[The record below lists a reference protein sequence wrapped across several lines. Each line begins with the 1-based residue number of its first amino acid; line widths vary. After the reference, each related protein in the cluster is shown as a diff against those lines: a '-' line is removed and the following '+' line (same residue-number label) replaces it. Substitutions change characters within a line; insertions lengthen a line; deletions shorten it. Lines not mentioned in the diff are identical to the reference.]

1 MQAHGLTLA
10 LMHTCTQ
17 SIKMKVFPT
26 LWLAIFSF
34 LNFFLILSSYN
45 KVSWFIRKNKKK
57 SLKLFKHIYTTVQ
70 EATVCRVKEMNI
82 VCTICQS
89 WHNGWLSQDG
99 PYSLSTGIKENSVCL
114 SYFWQGTLQD
124 KILDRQFWTLSDKE
138 NYCRLNTGVS
148 TNPVRWD
155 LKDRLSGS
163 NQVMRRGVLMD
174 GAQFLLAEWQR
185 YQGSGVPWKKS
196 ISHWHPFQMLS
207 AMQSGKT
214 GPWLEPLSQG
224 QILVLMRF
232 SASWHPHLGKRLRG
246 VTGHVRSHLE
256 GSSSRESTTVISTHQ
271 PFYSWWNSLTWL
283 TLSIPKSVKLLLSFL
298 M

>member
-138 NYCRLNTGVS
+138 NYYRLNTGVS

-155 LKDRLSGS
+155 SVIRSWDGEFSWTEHSFFLQNDRGI
-163 NQVMRRGVLMD
+163 R
-174 GAQFLLAEWQR
+174 AQGYLERNLF
-185 YQGSGVPWKKS
+185 PTDT
-196 ISHWHPFQMLS
+196 PFRCCRQCS
-207 AMQSGKT
+207 
-214 GPWLEPLSQG
+214 
-224 QILVLMRF
+224 
-232 SASWHPHLGKRLRG
+232 LGKQDPGWSLW
-246 VTGHVRSHLE
+246 VKVRFWCWWDSLPPGILIWENGSE
-256 GSSSRESTTVISTHQ
+256 GSQ
-271 PFYSWWNSLTWL
+271 D
-283 TLSIPKSVKLLLSFL
+283 TLDHI
-298 M
+298 